1 MHPAGAVY
9 PLTGTD
15 PSGNEAIFAL
25 GDGRYLWG
33 FQWWS
38 DMGMVLYDMEAAGT
52 DPNELGVAIRCV
64 KD

>member
-1 MHPAGAVY
+1 VY
-9 PLTGTD
+9 PLTGSN

-25 GDGRYLWG
+25 DDGRYLWG